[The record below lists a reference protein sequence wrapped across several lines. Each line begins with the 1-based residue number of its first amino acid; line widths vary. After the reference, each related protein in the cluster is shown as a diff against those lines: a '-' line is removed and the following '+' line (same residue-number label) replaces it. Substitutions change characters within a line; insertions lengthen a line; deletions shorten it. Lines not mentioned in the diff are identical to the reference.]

1 MNKKV
6 IGMFICMLFIISG
19 FASATINLDNKQEI
33 IKKSNPANRIFVFG
47 IMKNLDYQPTYADY
61 EVTLFAILRVG
72 GQGVKTLSAGEMVR
86 LHASIILIDF
96 FNIVVAFCEDWGI
109 IG

>member
-6 IGMFICMLFIISG
+6 IGIFICMLFIISG
-19 FASATINLDNKQEI
+19 CASATINFDNKQEI
-33 IKKSNPANRIFVFG
+33 IEKSKPANRVFVFG
-47 IMKNLDYQPTYADY
+47 IMKNLDFQPTYADY
-61 EVTLFAILRVG
+61 EVTLFAILREG
-72 GQGVKTLSAGEMVR
+72 GQGIETLSAGEMVR
-86 LHASIILIDF
+86 FNASIILIDF